1 MEKPANHDQGRVEPV
16 LNETIEAKGDV
27 GDMRHVKL
35 GLGFASAVC
44 ALAIAAAPALA
55 HEFTASKTGKT
66 RGKST
71 TEQNFKFGPFKI
83 TCEKATAKGAV
94 AAGTTSTLATTVK
107 YGSCTTE
114 VKFGT
119 KPAHVPT
126 HFLTPLAVAY
136 HANGFV
142 ETGSETE
149 EVEGEAVLAGGEAEV
164 KVYTGVIPGEHE
176 QSRCTILWPEQ
187 TLPLKAAKKPEG
199 EYSAATYSNVL
210 TENGNLKKF
219 PDGFQHSITIA
230 NAFKGIKF
238 EFEGEPCEE
247 WGKEEGS
254 EGGGGTYF
262 GSFPEALGGGNLEF
276 S

>member
-1 MEKPANHDQGRVEPV
+1 
-16 LNETIEAKGDV
+16 
-27 GDMRHVKL
+27 MRHVKL
-35 GLGFASAVC
+35 GFGFASVVC

-55 HEFTASKTGKT
+55 HEFTASKTGKIH
-66 RGKST
+66 GKST
-71 TEQNFKFGPFKI
+71 TEQSFKFGPFKI

-94 AAGTTSTLATTVK
+94 AAGTTSTLATTVRF
-107 YGSCTTE
+107 GQCTDE

-119 KPAHVPT
+119 KPAHVPA
-126 HFLTPLAVAY
+126 HFLTPLVIAY

-149 EVEGEAVLAGGEAEV
+149 EIEGEAILSGGEAEL
-164 KVYTGVIPGEHE
+164 KVYTGVLPGEHE

-187 TLPLKAAKKPEG
+187 TLPLRAVKKPEG

-210 TENGNLKKF
+210 TPNGNLKKF
-219 PDGFQHSITIA
+219 PDGFEHSITIA
-230 NAFKGIKF
+230 NALKGIKY

-254 EGGGGTYF
+254 EGGAGTYF
-262 GSFPEALGGGNLEF
+262 GSFPEILGGGNLEF

>member
-1 MEKPANHDQGRVEPV
+1 
-16 LNETIEAKGDV
+16 
-27 GDMRHVKL
+27 MRHVKL
-35 GLGFASAVC
+35 GLGFASVVC
-44 ALAIAAAPALA
+44 AFAIAAAPALA
-55 HEFTASKTGKT
+55 HEFTASKTGKIS
-66 RGKST
+66 GKSM

-83 TCEKATAKGAV
+83 TCERATAKGAV
-94 AAGTTSTLATTVK
+94 AAGSTSTLATSIRF
-107 YGSCTTE
+107 GLCTDE

-126 HFLTPLAVAY
+126 HFLTPLVIAY

-149 EVEGEAVLAGGEAEV
+149 EVEGEAVLSGGEAEI
-164 KVYTGVIPGEHE
+164 KIYTGVLPGQHE
-176 QSRCTILWPEQ
+176 QSRCTIHWPEQ
-187 TLPLKAAKKPEG
+187 TLPLKAVRKPEG

-210 TENGNLKKF
+210 TPNENLKKF
-219 PDGFQHSITIA
+219 PDGSQHSLAIS
-230 NAFKGIKF
+230 NALKGIKF

-254 EGGGGTYF
+254 EGGGGSYF
-262 GSFPEALGGGNLEF
+262 GSFPEKLGGGNLEF

>member
-1 MEKPANHDQGRVEPV
+1 
-16 LNETIEAKGDV
+16 
-27 GDMRHVKL
+27 MRHVKL
-35 GLGFASAVC
+35 GFGFASAVC

-55 HEFTASKTGKT
+55 HEFTASKTGKIH
-66 RGKST
+66 GKST

-83 TCEKATAKGAV
+83 TCEKATAKGTV
-94 AAGTTSTLATTVK
+94 AAGSTSTLATTVK
-107 YGSCTTE
+107 FAGCTDE

-126 HFLTPLAVAY
+126 HFLTPLVIAY

-149 EVEGEAVLAGGEAEV
+149 EVEGEAVLAGGEAEI
-164 KVYTGVIPGEHE
+164 KVYTGVLPGEHE

-187 TLPLKAAKKPEG
+187 TLPLKAVKKPEG
-199 EYSAATYSNVL
+199 EYSAATYSNES
-210 TENGNLKKF
+210 TPSSNLKKF
-219 PDGFQHSITIA
+219 PGGFQHSLLVT
-230 NAFKGIKF
+230 NALKGIKF

-262 GSFPEALGGGNLEF
+262 GSFPELLGGGNLEF